1 MKSRLLLLQPVVIL
15 AAFALLLVGCSG
27 NHSAVNSPWKGT
39 SKLKILTTIVPL
51 YCLTANIAG
60 DDAEVF
66 CLMTVHGPHDFQPTE
81 EDTRLLSEAD
91 LFIANGLGLED
102 FLDGMLKNA
111 DNKRLKV
118 VRAGNYIPVE
128 MRIHADGKPHYHGDK
143 LVTHTGADPHV
154 WLGVDEAKYMVDGIA
169 SALADRDAT
178 HAEGYQKRASET
190 KQRLD
195 KLQEFA
201 KSIPQDKGG
210 LVTFHDSFRYF
221 GRSLHINIAGTIR
234 DVRGEHDISPAALR
248 EQAEEFK
255 RKGVRVIGVE
265 PQYPRGIAQNLAKE
279 IDPAKTRLIDLDP
292 LETGHA
298 LPGEPYRLDKNYYF
312 NKMQENLLHLRDA
325 FE

>member
-1 MKSRLLLLQPVVIL
+1 LL
-15 AAFALLLVGCSG
+15 AGCTNG
-27 NHSAVNSPWKGT
+27 RDGAGSAWKEKN
-39 SKLKILTTIVPL
+39 KLKVLTTIVPL

-60 DDAEVF
+60 DDAEVL

-81 EDTRLLSEAD
+81 QDTRLLSETD

-118 VRAGNYIPVE
+118 VRAGNFIPVE
-128 MRIHADGKPHYHGDK
+128 MRIPADGKPHYHGDK

-154 WLGVDEAKYMVDGIA
+154 WLGVEEAKYMVDGIA
-169 SALADRDAT
+169 SALADRDAK
-178 HAEGYQKRASET
+178 HAQGYQQRANET

-201 KSIPQDKGG
+201 KTIPQNKGG

-221 GRSLHINIAGTIR
+221 GRSLHIDIVGTIR

-255 RKGVRVIGVE
+255 KKGVHVIGVE

-279 IDPAKTRLIDLDP
+279 IDAAKTKLIDLDP
-292 LETGHA
+292 LETGRA
-298 LPGEPYRLDKNYYF
+298 LPGEPYKLDKNYYF
-312 NKMQENLLHLRDA
+312 EKMHENLLHLRNA